1 MTATVAS
8 SVTMYAQSVVA
19 GDIVTGRLVRLA
31 AERHLRDLKDGH
43 LRGLTFD
50 DSAADH
56 VIQFFSFLRHSKG
69 EWAGTEFELAP
80 WQQFI
85 VGSLFGWKR
94 RDGTRRF
101 RTAYNEIA
109 RKNGKSTLSAGIG
122 LYLAFFDDEPGAE
135 VYAAATKRDQAKIVW
150 SEGKRMVQNTPALRS
165 RIKAFVNNLHVE
177 ATASKFEPLGADAD
191 SMDGLNIHGAIVD
204 EVHAHKSRAMIDVLD
219 TATGARR
226 QPLIWY
232 ITTAGHDRDSVC
244 WELRDYGVRVLE
256 GHIEDDAMFAF
267 IATIDPGD
275 DWRDESVWVKA
286 NPNLGIS
293 VKIDD
298 LRTKAERAKMVPG
311 QQNAFRRLHLDEWTE
326 QADRWLSV
334 EAWDA
339 CKEPPD
345 LWPGRECYAA
355 LDLSSKT
362 DLTALVALFPP
373 EDSNGPWD
381 VLAHFW
387 IPGDNI
393 REKAEADRVPYDV
406 WVDQGFVTAT
416 EGNLVDY
423 DVVMAQMEALALEY
437 QVNEFPY
444 DPWQATHL
452 ATQMMSKG
460 ATMVPLAQG
469 YSVLS
474 EPSRFLES
482 LILSGRLRHG
492 GNPVLKWMAAN
503 VAIEHGPNDSI
514 RPTKKKSNGRIDGI
528 VALVM
533 ALARALVHQN
543 QEPTVQPR
551 SWNFED
557 LPA

>member
-1 MTATVAS
+1 MTATVKSA
-8 SVTMYAQSVVA
+8 VTTYAEGVLSEGIPA
-19 GDIVTGRLVRLA
+19 GNLVRLA
-31 AERHLRDLKDGH
+31 CQRHMDDLKHGH

-50 DSAADH
+50 DAAAEH

-80 WQQFI
+80 WQRFI

-165 RIKAFVNNLHVE
+165 RIKAFVNNLHIE

-256 GHIEDDAMFAF
+256 GQIEDDATFAF

-275 DWRDESVWVKA
+275 DWRDENVWVKA

-293 VKIDD
+293 VKLDD
-298 LRTKAERAKMVPG
+298 LRSKAERAAKVPG
-311 QQNAFRRLHLDEWTE
+311 QQNAFKRLHLDVWTE
-326 QADRWLSV
+326 QAERWLSV
-334 EAWDA
+334 EAWDE
-339 CKEPPD
+339 CGQEPD
-345 LWPGRECYAA
+345 IWAGRECFAG
-355 LDLSSKT
+355 LDLSSTT
-362 DLTALVALFPP
+362 DITAFVAVFPP
-373 EDSNGPWD
+373 EDRDGPWD
-381 VLAHFW
+381 VVARFW

-393 REKAEADRVPYDV
+393 REKSERDRVPYDV
-406 WVDQGFVTAT
+406 WVDAGYVTAT
-416 EGNLVDY
+416 EGNITDY
-423 DVVMAQMEALALEY
+423 DVLREEVKAFATEY
-437 QVNEFPY
+437 QIREIPY
-444 DPWQATHL
+444 DPWNATQL
-452 ATQMMSKG
+452 ATQLGNDG
-460 ATMVPLAQG
+460 ATVVPMSQG
-469 YSVLS
+469 YSVMS
-474 EPSRFLES
+474 EPAKFLES
-482 LILSGRLRHG
+482 LVLGGRIRHG
-492 GNPVLKWMAAN
+492 NNPVLRWMAAN
-503 VAIEHGPNDSI
+503 VAVQHGPNDSI
-514 RPTKKKSNGRIDGI
+514 RPTKAKSNGRIDGI
-528 VALVM
+528 VALIM
-533 ALARALVHQN
+533 ALGRASVHL
-543 QEPTVQPR
+543 QEAPAEQPFMFFLDEV
-551 SWNFED
+551 SS
-557 LPA
+557 